1 MPGFLV
7 RTFGC
12 KQNQFDSELLRRR
25 IMDRGSIP
33 APSPELA
40 DYIVLNTCAVT
51 QKAISKARGEIGR
64 LRRLN
69 PRARISVLGCG
80 VRYHPE
86 AFAGADDIAELF
98 LPGAEAMPCEPE
110 REFQRP
116 HGIIPTGRT
125 RGFLRIQSGCDEA
138 CAYCI
143 VPRLRGPSQSVP
155 IAECLAAQAELL
167 SQGALEIVLTGTN
180 IALWGRD
187 LPGRPGLL
195 DLLKSLVAQIGPARL
210 RLSSL
215 EAPLLTPEFLDWC
228 LQQPRICRH
237 FHIALQSASPPVLE
251 RMNRGAL
258 SSSLADY
265 LKAIAKDHPDVCL
278 GADIIAGLPGETD
291 SDFRQTR
298 DWIREV
304 PLSYIHVFPYS
315 ERRGTP
321 AARLGSAVPPL
332 ERRRRAQEFRQLG
345 IQLKKEFIFR
355 NRHRPA
361 EVIGLGCQQ
370 DGHTRGLTANYLHL
384 TFAQQR
390 QSEAGCF
397 PLPLSDKRV
406 LSIQLQPA
414 S

>member
-25 IMDRGSIP
+25 IQDCGSFL

-80 VRYHPE
+80 ARYQRE
-86 AFAGADDIAELF
+86 AFAGADDIAELP
-98 LPGAEAMPCEPE
+98 LPGAEAVPCEPE
-110 REFQRP
+110 RELRGP

-143 VPRLRGPSQSVP
+143 VPHLRGSSRSVP
-155 IAECLAAQAELL
+155 MAECLSAQAELL

-180 IALWGRD
+180 IAFWGRD
-187 LPGRPGLL
+187 LPGQPGLL
-195 DLLKSLVAQIGPARL
+195 DLLKSLVPQIGLARL

-215 EAPLLTPEFLDWC
+215 EALLLTPGFLEWC
-228 LQQPRICRH
+228 LQQPGICRH
-237 FHIALQSASPPVLE
+237 FHIALQSASLRVLE
-251 RMNRGAL
+251 RMNRAAL
-258 SSSLADY
+258 PGPLADY
-265 LKAIAKDHPDVCL
+265 LKAIAKDQPDVCL
-278 GADIIAGLPGETD
+278 GADVIAGLPGETE
-291 SDFRQTR
+291 SDFKQTR
-298 DWIREV
+298 DWILEV

-315 ERRGTP
+315 ERRGTL
-321 AARLGSAVPPL
+321 AARISSAVPPR
-332 ERRRRAQEFRQLG
+332 ERRRRAHEFRQLS

-355 NRHRPA
+355 NRHHLA
-361 EVIGLGCQQ
+361 EVISLGCRQ
-370 DGHTRGLTANYLHL
+370 DGRSLGLTANYLHL
-384 TFAQQR
+384 AFIRESQP
-390 QSEAGCF
+390 EAGCF

-406 LSIQLQPA
+406 VSIQLQPA

>member
-1 MPGFLV
+1 MPGVLV

-12 KQNQFDSELLRRR
+12 KQNQFDSELVRRR
-25 IMDRGSIP
+25 ILDRGSVL

-80 VRYHPE
+80 VRYHRE
-86 AFAGADDIAELF
+86 AFTGADDIAAICW
-98 LPGAEAMPCEPE
+98 PGAEVEPFDPE
-110 REFQRP
+110 REFCGP
-116 HGIIPTGRT
+116 HGVIPSGRT
-125 RGFLRIQSGCDEA
+125 RAFLRIQSGCDES

-143 VPRLRGPSQSVP
+143 VPQLRGPSRSIP
-155 IAECLAAQAELL
+155 LGECLLAQAELL

-180 IALWGRD
+180 ISLWGRD

-195 DLLKSLVAQIGPARL
+195 DLLKSLVTQIGPARL

-228 LQQPRICRH
+228 LQQPKICRH
-237 FHIALQSASPPVLE
+237 YHIALQSASPRVLD
-251 RMNRGAL
+251 RMNRGVLTTPLVDAL
-258 SSSLADY
+258 MT
-265 LKAIAKDHPDVCL
+265 IAKNQPDVCL
-278 GADIIAGLPGETD
+278 GADIVAGLPGETD

-298 DWIREV
+298 DWIRNV
-304 PLSYIHVFPYS
+304 PFAYIHVFPYS
-315 ERRGTP
+315 ERRGTM
-321 AARLGSAVPPL
+321 AARLGLTVPPL
-332 ERRRRAQEFRQLG
+332 EARERAHEFQQLG

-355 NRHRPA
+355 NRHHPA
-361 EVIGLGCQQ
+361 EVIDLGYKQG
-370 DGHTRGLTANYLHL
+370 GHSRGLTANYLHL
-384 TFAQQR
+384 TFTQTHP
-390 QSEAGCF
+390 SEAGCF
-397 PLPLSDKRV
+397 PLPLSDRRI